1 MEHLC
6 YGAWLRAGGVW
17 PGEEKALG
25 SPPRCLLVLTNRR
38 EGNLFLGLIAT
49 GHGGT
54 VLN

>member
-6 YGAWLRAGGVW
+6 YGAWLRAGG
-17 PGEEKALG
+17 GLGEKALG

-38 EGNLFLGLIAT
+38 EGDLFLGLIAT